1 MDDSI
6 FIRAPGRICL
16 FGEHQ
21 DYLGFPVIAAA
32 INRYIF
38 IEARKSLSS
47 HPNLNFKVSMPDIN
61 QEEPVVIP
69 IPPQDSFLDYKLKRD
84 YLRSGINLA
93 KREGATWTNSW
104 DIKITGNIP
113 IKAGASSSSAFVVAW
128 LTFLFHA
135 ANKEISSERL
145 ATLGFL
151 AEVVEFNEFG
161 GHMDQFTS
169 SFGNIVYV
177 ESRPS
182 FKATSLFSNLEGFVL
197 ANSGIEKE
205 TLRDLY
211 KVKTLALS
219 SFKSIRES
227 LADFNRFTTPLE
239 KVQPFLSSL
248 SSEEQKALEGQLVN
262 RDITQEALK
271 LFNTKKFNHIQFGK
285 LLSKHHKILTEKI
298 GVSVPTIDRMVDI
311 AINAGALG
319 SKINGSGFGGT
330 MCAYAPKKQI
340 EVHEALSDSGFDS
353 WVLDIS
359 SGAEIVEKDIY

>member
-6 FIRAPGRICL
+6 YIRAPGRICL

-21 DYLGFPVIAAA
+21 DYLGFPVIAVA

-47 HPNLNFKVSMPDIN
+47 HPNLNLKVSMPDIN
-61 QEEPVVIP
+61 QEETIV
-69 IPPQDSFLDYKLKRD
+69 IPPQNSFLDYKIKRD

-93 KREGATWTNSW
+93 KREGAIWTNSW
-104 DIKITGNIP
+104 NIKITGNIP
-113 IKAGASSSSAFVVAW
+113 INAGASSSSAFVIAW

-135 ANKEISSERL
+135 ANKDISVERL
-145 ATLGFL
+145 ATLGYL
-151 AEVVEFNEFG
+151 AEVEEFKESG
-161 GHMDQFTS
+161 GQMDQFTS
-169 SFGNIVYV
+169 SVGNIVCV

-182 FKATSLFSNLEGFVL
+182 LKATSLFSNLEGFVL

-205 TLRDLY
+205 TLGDLY

-219 SFKSIRES
+219 SFESIKES

-239 KVQPFLSSL
+239 KVHPYLSTL
-248 SSEEQKALEGQLVN
+248 SSEEQKALEGQLIN
-262 RDITQEALK
+262 RDITQEALR
-271 LFNTKKFNHIQFGK
+271 LFHDKKFNHRQFGQ

-311 AINAGALG
+311 AINAGAFG
-319 SKINGSGFGGT
+319 AKINGSGFGGT
-330 MCAYAPKKQI
+330 MFAFAPKKQK
-340 EVHEALSDSGFDS
+340 EVLEALSDAGFES
-353 WVLDIS
+353 WIIDIS
-359 SGAEIVEKDIY
+359 SGVEIVQKNTS

>member
-1 MDDSI
+1 
-6 FIRAPGRICL
+6 
-16 FGEHQ
+16 
-21 DYLGFPVIAAA
+21 
-32 INRYIF
+32 
-38 IEARKSLSS
+38 
-47 HPNLNFKVSMPDIN
+47 MPDIN

-93 KREGATWTNSW
+93 KREGAIWTNSW

-113 IKAGASSSSAFVVAW
+113 INAGASSSSAFVIAW
-128 LTFLFHA
+128 LTFLFHV
-135 ANKEISSERL
+135 ANKEISIERL

-151 AEVVEFNEFG
+151 AEVEEFKEFG

-182 FKATSLFSNLEGFVL
+182 FKATSLFSNLEGFIL
-197 ANSGIEKE
+197 ANSGIEKD
-205 TLRDLY
+205 TVKDLY

-227 LADFNRFTTPLE
+227 LVDFDRFTTPLE
-239 KVQPFLSSL
+239 KVHPFLSSL
-248 SSEEQKALEGQLVN
+248 SSEEQKALEGQLIS
-262 RDITQEALK
+262 RDLTQEALK
-271 LFNTKKFNHIQFGK
+271 LFNAKKFNQIQFGK

-298 GVSVPTIDRMVDI
+298 CASVPTIDRMVDI

-319 SKINGSGFGGT
+319 AKINGSGFGGT
-330 MCAYAPKKQI
+330 MFAYAPKKQT
-340 EVHEALSDSGFDS
+340 EVLEALSEEGFES
-353 WVLDIS
+353 WIIDIS
-359 SGAEIVEKDIY
+359 SGAEIVEKDNHS